1 MASKI
6 SEFTKG
12 IIKENPTY
20 VQVLGMCPTLATTTS
35 AKNGFGMGLAAT
47 AVLVMSNIVISAIRK
62 TVPEKI
68 RIPIFITVIA
78 TFVTIVDLVMH
89 AFTYD
94 LWKTLGLFI
103 PLIVVNCIIM
113 GRAEAYAS
121 KHSVVDS
128 LLDGLG
134 MGVGFTL
141 SLTLLG
147 SIRELFGNGTI
158 FDIKV
163 WGKAFNMFVMILPP
177 GAYLTLGLL
186 AALFAAISINRQE
199 KAKKV
204 AQSQQ
209 SQQSQQTQQVQQTQQ
224 RVGEAK

>member
-1 MASKI
+1 MSIK
-6 SEFTKG
+6 EFTKG

-35 AKNGFGMGLAAT
+35 AKNGLGMGLAAT
-47 AVLVMSNIVISAIRK
+47 AVLVMSNVVISAIRK

-89 AFTYD
+89 AYTYD

-113 GRAEAYAS
+113 GRAEAFAS
-121 KHSVVDS
+121 KNSIGAS
-128 LLDGLG
+128 FLDGLG

-141 SLTLLG
+141 SLVLLG
-147 SIRELFGNGTI
+147 SIRELFGAGTI
-158 FDIKV
+158 FGITI
-163 WGKAFNMFVMILPP
+163 WGKSFNIFAMILPP

-186 AALFAAISINRQE
+186 AALFAYIGSKKSE
-199 KAKKV
+199 KKGDAK
-204 AQSQQ
+204 
-209 SQQSQQTQQVQQTQQ
+209 
-224 RVGEAK
+224 

>member
-1 MASKI
+1 MASKL

-35 AKNGFGMGLAAT
+35 AKNGLGMGIAAT
-47 AVLVMSNIVISAIRK
+47 LVLVMSNVVISSIRK
-62 TVPEKI
+62 TVPEKV

-78 TFVTIVDLVMH
+78 TFVTIIDLLMH

-121 KHSVVDS
+121 KNGVVNS
-128 LLDGLG
+128 FLDGLG

-147 SIRELFGNGTI
+147 SVRELLGNGSV
-158 FDIKV
+158 FDIPI

-177 GAYLTLGLL
+177 GAYLTIGLL
-186 AALFAAISINRQE
+186 AALFAAISLSKEE
-199 KAKKV
+199 KAKVK
-204 AQSQQ
+204 AQNTT
-209 SQQSQQTQQVQQTQQ
+209 QTQK
-224 RVGEAK
+224 VGESK